1 MRRKKRLLTILI
13 LAALVLAG
21 YSLMHFPVDI
31 RTEKMLQ
38 TGVTTLTVE
47 KGRAILAAAIEAHG
61 GQERWKTHGVAAVTM
76 TDEWPNPV
84 FRAVL
89 MPWKQNNQLMRAH
102 YLLGADVS
110 RIEFLEGPSQG
121 EIWGIQNWATYKQK
135 PGEPVRFVPDG
146 DIKFYLPTMEY
157 FFEMPFRFPS
167 AGIISYAGETV
178 LGGVPYDLVF
188 VSWNS
193 PEPQEDFDQYI
204 VWINRQTKLVDYVRY
219 TVRVKAGFLTAFRQF
234 QDYRTVQG
242 IQVPFVQRSIM
253 GGDPSG
259 SMVIQQTRLRD
270 IRFGVEIPESFFYPD
285 PTVRSTKH

>member
-135 PGEPVRFVPDG
+135 PGVTRPIFCTNRSESLHR
-146 DIKFYLPTMEY
+146 
-157 FFEMPFRFPS
+157 S
-167 AGIISYAGETV
+167 
-178 LGGVPYDLVF
+178 LGL
-188 VSWNS
+188 
-193 PEPQEDFDQYI
+193 
-204 VWINRQTKLVDYVRY
+204 
-219 TVRVKAGFLTAFRQF
+219 
-234 QDYRTVQG
+234 
-242 IQVPFVQRSIM
+242 
-253 GGDPSG
+253 
-259 SMVIQQTRLRD
+259 
-270 IRFGVEIPESFFYPD
+270 
-285 PTVRSTKH
+285 